1 MSEAPRLPRNKRY
14 VYRVMWNDDGGMA
27 GHYHPPLSAER
38 FRQIH
43 LGYLRGYPVDTYLYP
58 IAYSGYTTTFPTE
71 SRGYA
76 FIIDRLRNAEDF
88 GGHKGL
94 HQYRFVENFRQLWD
108 AGHDPTALLLDE
120 ARGLGIDFWLHLR
133 MNDWHHWDAI
143 EEDPKRPGLPVG
155 LNLFSSPFYEEHPE
169 YLIGAEGIAAYHGA
183 KPPAA
188 MRFFQDFRHEEVRES
203 RLEVLVEACERYD
216 IDGFHY
222 DFMRIP
228 GFFPIGREQESAP
241 LMTDLIRR
249 SRAELDRIG
258 SARGRRLGFAVRV
271 PSTVAGARTIGLD
284 VATWIEEGLV
294 DIVVPSCF
302 FCTDLAVDMTE
313 WVEMARDTPVCIH
326 AGLEEAYRGG
336 YPGNSDLFALDY
348 GTTPAR
354 QLMPNEMIN
363 AVAAK
368 HWAQGVDGIYLFNW
382 ACKTGEGNRLPLDNL
397 PDPVRLRYRDKLY
410 PLMRRD
416 GQYEYCDVHGA
427 PLPAHLGAEPLV
439 AQLQIADDPGAAA
452 DRVEDCRLWLHLLN
466 ASAEDEIEVQL
477 NGHSLACVNPL
488 LPGTMETPVW
498 LRYDPSPEQLREGDN
513 ELRISLVAR
522 HLPQQ
527 VQEAAPIEVAD
538 VELEIR
544 YRFPDGFGAA
554 TRGFRPRT

>member
-1 MSEAPRLPRNKRY
+1 MSEAPSTKRFA
-14 VYRVMWNDDGGMA
+14 YRVMWNDDGGMA
-27 GHYHPPLSAER
+27 GHYHPPLSVER

-43 LGYLRGYPVDTYLYP
+43 LGYLRGYPVDSYLYP
-58 IAYSGYTTTFPTE
+58 ITYSGYTTTFPTE

-76 FIIDRLRNAEDF
+76 FIIDRLRSAQDF

-133 MNDWHHWDAI
+133 MNDWHHWGGI
-143 EEDPKRPGLPVG
+143 EEDPERPGLPVG

-169 YLIGAEGIAAYHGA
+169 YLIGAEGIAAYEGE
-183 KPPAA
+183 KPPTA
-188 MRFFQDFRHEEVRES
+188 MRFFQDFRHAEVRES
-203 RLEVLVEACERYD
+203 RLEVLVEACECYA

-228 GFFPIGREQESAP
+228 GFFQIGMEQEYAP

-258 SARGRRLGFAVRV
+258 SARGKRLGFAVRV
-271 PSTVAGARTIGLD
+271 PSTVAGARAIGLD
-284 VATWIEEGLV
+284 VAAWIQEGLV

-302 FCTDLAVDMTE
+302 FCTDLAADMAE
-313 WVEMARDTPVCIH
+313 WVELAHNTPVCIH

-363 AVAAK
+363 AIGAK
-368 HWAQGVDGIYLFNW
+368 HWARGVDGMYLFNW
-382 ACKTGEGNRLPLDNL
+382 PCKTGEGNRLPLDNL

-410 PLMRRD
+410 ALMRRD
-416 GQYEYCDVHGA
+416 GQYPYCDVHGA
-427 PLPAHLGAEPLV
+427 PLPARLGSEPLV
-439 AQLQIADDPGAAA
+439 AQLQIADDPAAAA
-452 DRVEDCRLWLHLLN
+452 DRVEDCRLWLHLIN
-466 ASAEDEIEVQL
+466 ASAEDEIEVLL
-477 NGHSLACVNPL
+477 NGHTLACVNPL

-498 LRYDPSPEQLREGDN
+498 LRYDPAPEQLREGSN
-513 ELRISLVAR
+513 ELSISLVAR
-522 HLPQQ
+522 RLPQQ
-527 VQEAAPIEVAD
+527 VQVEAPIDVAD

-544 YRFPDGFGAA
+544 YRFPDGHGPEP
-554 TRGFRPRT
+554 RGFRPRT